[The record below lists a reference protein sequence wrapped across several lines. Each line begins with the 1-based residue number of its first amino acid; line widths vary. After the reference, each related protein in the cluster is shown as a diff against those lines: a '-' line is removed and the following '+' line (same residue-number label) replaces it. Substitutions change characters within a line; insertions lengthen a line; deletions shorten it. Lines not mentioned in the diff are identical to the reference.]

1 MTVRKFLDL
10 STAHLSPAAKAWLSE
25 SAYSNHGANYYGF
38 GSGAA
43 LGTLGATLYGWF
55 MHAPELPETG
65 GMDHGIPEDMWPIIR
80 HAHDEGCHAIL
91 FDSDA
96 AILPELPVLDGQ
108 END

>member
-10 STAHLSPAAKAWLSE
+10 STAHLSPAAKDWLRE
-25 SAYSNHGANYYGF
+25 SAYLNHEGNCGVF
-38 GSGAA
+38 GQGAA

-80 HAHDEGCHAIL
+80 YAHEEGCHAIL

-96 AILPELPVLDGQ
+96 VILQELPVLDG
-108 END
+108 EDD